1 MPARPTPRGQDA
13 GNWSAFQSP
22 SGAPLPQASSPSP
35 FSFLFYL
42 SCRRCLCQTILHAD
56 DAFTPQRMCTDAWL
70 RAHMHTRTCGIHA
83 HARGMRVRGLAGQ
96 HTIAHLRTRAHGC
109 QASARKHSYKPRH
122 KINESAFVAPFFASL
137 PPGFCLGATDA
148 SCVSN
153 FFASASLSKQ
163 APAIFAQRCG
173 THSSVEVRNVCHTDP
188 RRHPRLQWSR

>member
-1 MPARPTPRGQDA
+1 MLEIGRPSNLHRA
-13 GNWSAFQSP
+13 LLFRRLLLL
-22 SGAPLPQASSPSP
+22 LP
-35 FSFLFYL
+35 FLFFFIFL
-42 SCRRCLCQTILHAD
+42 VAAASAKPSCMQTTRSPHKECV
-56 DAFTPQRMCTDAWL
+56 RMLGCGRICT
-70 RAHMHTRTCGIHA
+70 RAHVASMPTHV
-83 HARGMRVRGLAGQ
+83 GMRVRGLAGQ